1 MVTNKLYL
9 RILVWRIYKLHS
21 LFSYG
26 IVCQVFQIHSNL
38 ETHGLSLAWDTIN
51 PDTTPNFLKNI
62 QEELNLAL
70 NSACQV
76 FQNMYKQFWRRRK
89 MCGKICHE
97 ICDEICDEIC
107 HENMLM
113 SKWLFNF
120 SLQEWFLYMIRNVT
134 KCVTFSMQNVTKIY
148 NICGGEGWGG
158 LWNTSRTKNVY
169 NEK

>member
-1 MVTNKLYL
+1 MAYL
-9 RILVWRIYKLHS
+9 SPGTPLIQTRHLISWRIYKKNWILHWI
-21 LFSYG
+21 L
-26 IVCQVFQIHSNL
+26 
-38 ETHGLSLAWDTIN
+38 LARSFKTCTN
-51 PDTTPNFLKNI
+51 NS
-62 QEELNLAL
+62 EE
-70 NSACQV
+70 
-76 FQNMYKQFWRRRK
+76 KK

-120 SLQEWFLYMIRNVT
+120 SLREWFLYMTRNVT

-158 LWNTSRTKNVY
+158 LWNTNRTKNVY